1 MTTKTL
7 TSQDAVFAED
17 VSAMKFVR
25 CIYLIYIFAPT
36 DVDMIISIM
45 VCINDADLVLVEFTD
60 ISNKCLVVQS

>member
-7 TSQDAVFAED
+7 TSQDVVFAED

-25 CIYLIYIFAPT
+25 CIYLIYIFAPA

-60 ISNKCLVVQS
+60 ISNKYLVVQS

>member
-7 TSQDAVFAED
+7 TSQEVVFAED

-25 CIYLIYIFAPT
+25 CIYLIYIFPPA

-60 ISNKCLVVQS
+60 ISNKYLVVQS